1 MISNSSVTVKV
12 PGKIMV
18 AGEFAVLEPYQKL
31 VVMAVDRYVYADI
44 QASSENEL
52 TLPSFNLVSLPW
64 NWKDNTVTIHTD
76 DTRVNFVKEAMKHTL
91 NYLNE
96 HAIEITPFS
105 LSIKSELDDESGKK
119 YGLGSS
125 AAVVTSVVSAILNY
139 FLPLKPADTII
150 FKLAAISHV
159 SIQGNG
165 SGADIAAATYGGI
178 LQYSSFRADWLLNE
192 LEKANN
198 LTELV
203 ERKWKYFTVK
213 PVTFPNDLEI
223 RIGWTGSPASTSNLV
238 NQVLALKETK
248 PIIFETFRADSEA
261 AVSKFISGMDSDNLS
276 HLFTG
281 VKENRQALVTV
292 GQKADIALETP
303 LLTILSDLAEKYEGV
318 GKQSGA
324 GGGDCGIAFMPS
336 KEKAQQLITAW
347 EKENIKPLDLTV
359 SSLGAIAY
367 KL

>member
-1 MISNSSVTVKV
+1 MISNHSMTVKV

-44 QASSENEL
+44 HACSENEL
-52 TLPSFNLVSLPW
+52 TLTSFDLVSVPW
-64 NWKDNTVTIHTD
+64 DFKDETVMIHTD
-76 DTRVNFVKEAMKHTL
+76 DERVDFVKEAMKHAL
-91 NYLNE
+91 NYLKE
-96 HAIEITPFS
+96 HEIEITPFS
-105 LSIKSELDDESGKK
+105 LAIKSELDDKSGKK

-178 LQYSSFRADWLLNE
+178 LQYSSFQADWLLNE
-192 LEKANN
+192 LKETNS

-203 ERKWKYFTVK
+203 EKKWKYFTVK
-213 PVTFPNDLEI
+213 SVTFPEDLEI
-223 RIGWTGSPASTSNLV
+223 QIGWTGSPASTSNLV
-238 NQVLALKETK
+238 NQVLALKETD
-248 PIIFETFRADSEA
+248 PSTFETFRADSES
-261 AVSKFISGMDSDNLS
+261 AVSKFISGMDADDLS
-276 HLFTG
+276 QLFTG
-281 VKENRQALVTV
+281 VKENRQALVTI
-292 GQKADIALETP
+292 GREAGIALETP
-303 LLTILSDLAEKYEGV
+303 LLTKLSDLAEKHGGV

-336 KEKAQQLITAW
+336 KEKAQQLIKSW
-347 EKENIKPLDLTV
+347 EKANIKPLDLAV
-359 SSLGAIAY
+359 SPVGAVIESE
-367 KL
+367 